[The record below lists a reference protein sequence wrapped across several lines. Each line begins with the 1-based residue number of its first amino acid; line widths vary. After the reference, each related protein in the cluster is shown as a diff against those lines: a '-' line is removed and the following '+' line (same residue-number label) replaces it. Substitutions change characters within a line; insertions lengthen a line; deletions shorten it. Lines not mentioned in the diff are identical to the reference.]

1 MALTTQ
7 CPHCATSFRVASDQL
22 KLRAGLVRC
31 GACEEVFNALD
42 HLLPETTS
50 APDNQEAP
58 EAPDTPDTPEL
69 QATSADPLTD
79 HPTPVAIDALLEKLA
94 FSNDDEPSFVLDAR
108 RTKRIARI
116 SRIALITGSVVLAIG
131 ALVQSIYTFPDQL
144 ALAIPQARPF
154 LLESCALLNCRLDMA
169 AQINALNVEAV
180 EMQPLAS
187 PKDSFM
193 LTVLLR
199 NRSNKIQTWP
209 YLELSLN
216 DSDDKTVARKIFKPE
231 HYLKSP
237 SDVDQGLGANSEQS
251 VKLNFET
258 RLFKPEGYRVILFY
272 P

>member
-1 MALTTQ
+1 
-7 CPHCATSFRVASDQL
+7 VASDQL

-42 HLLPETTS
+42 HLLPENTS
-50 APDNQEAP
+50 TPDNQA
-58 EAPDTPDTPEL
+58 APDTPEV
-69 QATSADPLTD
+69 QASSADALID
-79 HPTPVAIDALLEKLA
+79 HPMPLAIDTLSENLN

-116 SRIALITGSVVLAIG
+116 SRIALITGSLVLGIG
-131 ALVQSIYTFPDQL
+131 ALLQSLYTFPDQL
-144 ALAIPQARPF
+144 AVAVPQARPF

-180 EMQPLAS
+180 EMQPLAT

-209 YLELSLN
+209 HVELSLN

-237 SDVDQGLGANSEQS
+237 SDVDQGIAANSEQS